1 MSGMNKTLRE
11 AVDEVKG
18 RILIHVRFVR
28 PTTNPMYKFD
38 STLMEIGAE
47 EVTDEYAGLA
57 LEGKTIVSDDALVEL
72 VGNIGLR
79 TLYDEDAWVDPVAD
93 YIVDHADDCA
103 ALWAHIEQLGR
114 AVAIHEVM
122 LDNTPIN

>member
-1 MSGMNKTLRE
+1 MNKTLRE

-18 RILIHVRFVR
+18 HILNQVRFVH
-28 PTTNPMYKFD
+28 PTTNPLYKFD

-47 EVTDEYAGLA
+47 EVTDEYAGQM
-57 LEGKTIVSDDALVEL
+57 LEGKIIISDDALVEL
-72 VGNIGLR
+72 VGSMGLK

-93 YIVDHADDCA
+93 YICEHADDCA

-114 AVAIHEVM
+114 DVAQHEVM